1 MNKPVI
7 NLQRYE
13 VDELLIS
20 RELTERD
27 FDEETFDLDANVGI
41 APDKAHGIIK
51 LNVSLIDKDI
61 KKKLLATIT
70 GYFEINIEEN
80 IIDVLFVNG
89 TAILYPYLRSI
100 VSIVSAIDSSEAMLL
115 PTINV
120 LELLANSQHGEEDW
134 FI

>member
-20 RELTERD
+20 RD
-27 FDEETFDLDANVGI
+27 FTKNDHNKEALKLDAKVGTTDDNTQG
-41 APDKAHGIIK
+41 AIK
-51 LNVSLIDKDI
+51 LSVSLIDKNI
-61 KKKLLATIT
+61 RKKLSATIT

-80 IIDVLFVNG
+80 IYQILYVNG

-120 LELLANSQHGEEDW
+120 LELLAKSQNTDEE
-134 FI
+134 